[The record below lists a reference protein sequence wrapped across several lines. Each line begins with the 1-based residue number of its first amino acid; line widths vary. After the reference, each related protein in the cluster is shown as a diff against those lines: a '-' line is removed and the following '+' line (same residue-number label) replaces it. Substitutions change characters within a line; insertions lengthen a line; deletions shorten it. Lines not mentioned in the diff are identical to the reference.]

1 MSPVSDAKEST
12 MTSEAL
18 ATTLTAIS
26 TSSRGSDSN
35 IDQMYMSQAQ
45 SDVGTTIGAVV
56 PVIILL
62 LAVAVLTLALVH
74 LARKYNRVTRS
85 KEMRIAMAQNINAL
99 DIDMNSSDP
108 SRIQS
113 RLDSM
118 ESNAAYGGATVNQNA
133 GNLNLYETID
143 TSAEDITQA
152 SGTIEIQNEEDITDS
167 IYEYIEKADR
177 SVQIFACMWC
187 YYLL

>member
-1 MSPVSDAKEST
+1 MSPVSDAEEST
-12 MTSEAL
+12 TTSEAL

-26 TSSRGSDSN
+26 TPSRGSDSN
-35 IDQMYMSQAQ
+35 IDQMSQAQ
-45 SDVGTTIGAVV
+45 ADVGTIIGAVV

-74 LARKYNRVTRS
+74 LARKYKSVTRN
-85 KEMRIAMAQNINAL
+85 KEMRIAMAQNVNAL
-99 DIDMNSSDP
+99 DIVMNSNDSYTS

-152 SGTIEIQNEEDITDS
+152 CGTIEIHNEEDITDS

-177 SVQIFACMWC
+177 YV
-187 YYLL
+187 

>member
-1 MSPVSDAKEST
+1 MSPVSDAEENT
-12 MTSEAL
+12 TISEAL

-26 TSSRGSDSN
+26 TPSRGSDSN
-35 IDQMYMSQAQ
+35 IDQMSQAQ
-45 SDVGTTIGAVV
+45 ADVGTIIGAVV

-74 LARKYNRVTRS
+74 LARKYKRVTKN
-85 KEMRIAMAQNINAL
+85 KEMRIAMAQNVNAL
-99 DIDMNSSDP
+99 DIDMNSNDSYAP
-108 SRIQS
+108 SRTRS

-118 ESNAAYGGATVNQNA
+118 ESNAAYSGATVNQSA
-133 GNLNLYETID
+133 GNNLYETID

-152 SGTIEIQNEEDITDS
+152 CGAIEIQNEEDITDS

-177 SVQIFACMWC
+177 YV
-187 YYLL
+187 